1 MFKIFAL
8 FVSAIPFSALA
19 GPFPDLVCREGRVQD
34 INPRTLQAKEY
45 ESKSIYRFADQKL
58 YLKSAGRDEYLY
70 GAVIDA
76 EPGRYVVGH
85 KTIYI
90 SIQAPNAPV
99 LQLTH
104 VFKDEVRVSVARCNR
119 P

>member
-1 MFKIFAL
+1 MLKIFAL
-8 FVSAIPFSALA
+8 LVSALPLASLA
-19 GPFPDLVCREGRVQD
+19 GPFPDLICLEGRVQD

-45 ESKSIYRFADQKL
+45 ESSSTYRFADQKL

-70 GAVIDA
+70 GAVVEG

-90 SIQAPNAPV
+90 STQAPDAPV

-104 VFKDEVRVSVARCNR
+104 VYKDEVRVSVARCNK